1 MELIDL
7 RKFMFHVFI
16 FVGDN
21 SSDFT
26 VFIYVTERQ
35 WE

>member
-7 RKFMFHVFI
+7 RNLFHVFI